1 MVRGEDL
8 EEALSR
14 RGWDRRRAAK
24 ELGVTT
30 RTVYRWAVGD
40 SHPRGD
46 HLERV
51 YKVLPELRPALPK
64 SIDQIAQELSSLRVH
79 VEDLDRVI
87 RRLLVREVGEAHEQ
101 RG

>member
-1 MVRGEDL
+1 MVRGDDL
-8 EEALSR
+8 EEALER
-14 RGWDRRRAAK
+14 RGWDRARAAK

-40 SHPRGD
+40 SRPRGD

-51 YKVLPELRPALPK
+51 YRVLPELRPALPK
-64 SIDQIAQELSSLRVH
+64 SIDQVAQELASLRVH

-87 RRLLVREVGEAHEQ
+87 RRLLVREISETPEQ
-101 RG
+101 